1 MKSTENK
8 KREGRNK
15 NGGFPCSMM
24 CQKDSTI
31 DFLNKIKGSLKNKR
45 FKYCSF
51 YVKKKSLSLL
61 FLQSKQPYQ
70 LILTLI
76 LTVEYSLIVAH
87 KGREQRYYVENKNH
101 VFQRFQH
108 DNCFENAN
116 FILPDCVSRLESG
129 QRGSACV
136 HLAARR

>member
-51 YVKKKSLSLL
+51 YVKKKKVYHCC
-61 FLQSKQPYQ
+61 F
-70 LILTLI
+70 
-76 LTVEYSLIVAH
+76 YSQNNL
-87 KGREQRYYVENKNH
+87 NSS
-101 VFQRFQH
+101 F
-108 DNCFENAN
+108 
-116 FILPDCVSRLESG
+116 
-129 QRGSACV
+129 
-136 HLAARR
+136 